1 MQTGLFERKAELGRI
16 DALLALAQA
25 GSGDMLLIT
34 GPAGIGKSVLLG
46 VARERAHL
54 AGMRVLSGSGRE
66 LEGGFSFGVARQL
79 FEPLLAD
86 AEETERD
93 ALLAGAAHRALTALE
108 GETGHPPPAV
118 GSDPPFAV
126 AHGLYWLAV
135 NASGIAP
142 VLLAIDDLQWA
153 DQASLRFVLYLA
165 ERLSGLPVA
174 LALSWRTGEAVPSAT
189 TDCLRRLEQIA
200 AGGVVSPGA
209 LSPEAVGRLL
219 SGAFGT
225 APGDGFTR
233 SCHAVT
239 GGNPFLVRELIETL
253 RAEGIGPGEAGA
265 DRVAGLSP
273 RSVAQEVALRVGRL
287 EPAAGELARAAAI
300 LGDDAA
306 LRHAAA
312 LAGLG
317 LADAAVCADRLAGIG
332 VFEPGTPLQFVH
344 AIVRTAVHDDIPQAE
359 RGLRHAEAARLLAAE
374 GADPDVVCAHLLVC
388 EPAGSLEV
396 VDRLRGAAARAMR
409 RGAPESA
416 ATYLRRALAETADVS
431 VRAAV
436 LHELGLAEKVLAD
449 PAAVQH
455 LRESLELASDA
466 VQRAAVA
473 PDLAELLVLTGQWD
487 AAAAFIQTALEG
499 LAGGEAPQGKRARAA
514 VVRLQTWLAG
524 LAAFDPRLVDE
535 FDQRVDQLLVTARE
549 DPAEQRTLAAMLAG
563 ILAWR
568 GEPAGTVLALL
579 DHALDGNR
587 LLTRADSHPLMV
599 AQALIAPVWLDELT
613 RAEALARQLFARA
626 RSQGSV
632 AGLVVAA
639 CVGAAVRARHGD
651 LVAAEGN
658 VRMVVELSAEHGVAF
673 AVPSALYCGV
683 DALIERP
690 ELADVAAFASGIEL
704 DPGLAQ
710 TATGALLAEVRGRLA
725 LAAGDFAAARAEL
738 RSAAGVYEAL
748 HLLNPSTCWRSAL
761 ALTLATDDPDEA
773 LRLASADLEQAQQAG
788 LPRAAGVALRTRGML
803 TGGHQGLGDL
813 REAAE
818 LLAGCGAGLEQA
830 RALIE
835 LGAALRRSNQRT
847 SAREP
852 LRQGLDLAYRCGA
865 GRLAQRATD
874 ELRATGA
881 RPRRASLTGLEAL
894 TPSERRVA
902 ELAAGGMSNPEIAQ
916 AVFVTLNTVEG
927 HLRHV
932 YQKLSVSSRKQL
944 PAALLSAVPYPPTS
958 QAGQRATVA
967 ADARGPAAASGHR
980 SPPGPGADPQR
991 GDR

>member
-46 VARERAHL
+46 VARERARL
-54 AGMRVLSGSGRE
+54 AGMRVLSGCGRE

-79 FEPLLAD
+79 FEPLLAG
-86 AEETERD
+86 AGEKERD
-93 ALLAGAAHRALTALE
+93 VLLAGAAHRALTALG
-108 GETGHPPPAV
+108 GETGHPAAAV

-135 NASGIAP
+135 NASETAP

-174 LALSWRTGEAVPSAT
+174 LALSWRTGEAVASAT

-209 LSPEAVGRLL
+209 LSPEAVGGVL

-225 APGDGFTR
+225 APGDAFAR

-253 RAEGIGPGEAGA
+253 RADGIGPGEAGA
-265 DRVAGLSP
+265 DRVAGLGPS
-273 RSVAQEVALRVGRL
+273 SVAQEAALRVGRL
-287 EPAAGELARAAAI
+287 GPAAGELARAAAI

-317 LADAAVCADRLAGIG
+317 LADAAACADRLAGIG
-332 VFEPGTPLQFVH
+332 VLEPGTPLQFVH

-416 ATYLRRALAETADVS
+416 AAYLRRALAETTDVS
-431 VRAAV
+431 IRAAL

-487 AAAAFIQTALEG
+487 AAAAFIQTALEE
-499 LAGGEAPQGKRARAA
+499 LAGDDAPQGERARAA

-524 LAAFDPRLVDE
+524 LAAYDPRLVAE
-535 FDQRVDQLLVTARE
+535 FDRRVGQLLATARE
-549 DPAEQRTLAAMLAG
+549 DSSEQRTLAAMLAG

-587 LLTRADSHPLMV
+587 LLTRADSHPLML
-599 AQALIAPVWLDELT
+599 AQALMAAVWLDELT
-613 RAEALARQLFARA
+613 RGEALASRLFAYA

-632 AGLVVAA
+632 AGLIVAA
-639 CVGAAVRARHGD
+639 CVRAAVRVRHGE
-651 LVAAEGN
+651 LVAAESD
-658 VRMVVELSAEHGVAF
+658 VRTVIELSVEHGVAF
-673 AVPSALYCGV
+673 AIPSALYCGA
-683 DALIERP
+683 DALIERA
-690 ELADVAAFASGIEL
+690 ELADVAAVATGIEL
-704 DPGLAQ
+704 DPGLAR

-725 LAAGDFAAARAEL
+725 LAAGDFAAARADL
-738 RSAAGVYEAL
+738 RSAGEVYEAL

-761 ALTLATDDPDEA
+761 ALTLAADDPGEA
-773 LRLASADLEQAQQAG
+773 LRLANTDLELARRAG

-803 TGGHQGLGDL
+803 AGGQQGLDDL
-813 REAAE
+813 REAAG
-818 LLAGCGAGLEQA
+818 LLASCGAGLEHA

-835 LGAALRRSNQRT
+835 LGAALRRSNQRAA
-847 SAREP
+847 AREP
-852 LRQGLDLAYRCGA
+852 LRRGLDLAYRCGA

-944 PAALLSAVPYPPTS
+944 PAALRSAVPYPPVS
-958 QAGQRATVA
+958 QAGQRATVG
-967 ADARGPAAASGHR
+967 ADARGPAAAPAR
-980 SPPGPGADPQR
+980 RPPLGAGGDPHR

>member
-54 AGMRVLSGSGRE
+54 AGMQVLSGCGRE

-79 FEPLLAD
+79 FEPLLAGAD
-86 AEETERD
+86 EMERD

-108 GETGHPPPAV
+108 GETGHPPSAA

-126 AHGLYWLAV
+126 VHGLYWLAV
-135 NASGIAP
+135 NASGLAP

-174 LALSWRTGEAVPSAT
+174 LALSWRTGEAVSSGT

-209 LSPEAVGRLL
+209 LSPEAVRGLL
-219 SGAFGT
+219 SGAFGK
-225 APGDGFTR
+225 APDDGFTR
-233 SCHAVT
+233 SCYVVT

-265 DRVAGLSP
+265 DRVAGLGP
-273 RSVAQEVALRVGRL
+273 RAVAQEVALRVGRL
-287 EPAAGELARAAAI
+287 GRAASELARAAAI

-317 LADAAVCADRLAGIG
+317 LADAAACADRLAGIG

-396 VDRLRGAAARAMR
+396 VDRVRGAAARAMR

-416 ATYLRRALAETADVS
+416 AAYLRRALAESADVS
-431 VRAAV
+431 VRAPV

-455 LRESLELASDA
+455 LRESLELASDP

-487 AAAAFIQTALEG
+487 VGAAFIQSALEE
-499 LAGGEAPQGKRARAA
+499 LADHDEQQSERAHAAA
-514 VVRLQTWLAG
+514 VRLETWLAG
-524 LAAFDPRLVDE
+524 LSAFDPRLVSE
-535 FDQRVDQLLVTARE
+535 LDQRVGQLLATACE
-549 DPAEQRTLAAMLAG
+549 GKAEQRALAAALAG

-568 GEPAGTVLALL
+568 GEPAATVLPLL
-579 DHALDGNR
+579 DHALDGDR
-587 LLTRADSHPLMV
+587 LLTRGDAHPLIV
-599 AQALIAPVWLDELT
+599 AQALIAPVWLDELAK
-613 RAEALARQLFARA
+613 AETLASQLFASA
-626 RSQGSV
+626 RSRGSV
-632 AGLVVAA
+632 TDLAVAA
-639 CVGAAVRARHGD
+639 CIRAAVRVRRGE
-651 LVAAEGN
+651 LVAAESD
-658 VRMVVELSAEHGVAF
+658 VRTAMEMAAEHGATFV
-673 AVPSALYCGV
+673 VPSALYCGA

-690 ELADVAAFASGIEL
+690 ELSDVAALATETEL
-704 DPGLAQ
+704 DPDLAR
-710 TATGALLAEVRGRLA
+710 TASGALLREVRGRLA
-725 LAAGDFAAARAEL
+725 LAAGDFAAARADL
-738 RSAAGVYEAL
+738 LSAAGIYESL
-748 HLLNPSTCWRSAL
+748 HLLNPSTAWRSAL
-761 ALTLATDDPDEA
+761 ALTLAADDPGEA
-773 LRLASADLEQAQQAG
+773 LRLAEKDLELARQAG
-788 LPRAAGVALRTRGML
+788 LPRPAGIALRTRGML
-803 TGGHQGLGDL
+803 AGGRQGLDDL

-818 LLAGCGAGLEQA
+818 LLASCGASLEHA

-847 SAREP
+847 AAREP
-852 LRQGLDLAYRCGA
+852 LREGLDLAYRCGA

-944 PAALLSAVPYPPTS
+944 PAALRSAVPYPPVP
-958 QAGQRATVA
+958 QAGQKASVA
-967 ADARGPAAASGHR
+967 ADARGPTAASARR
-980 SPPGPGADPQR
+980 SPLGQGADHNA
-991 GDR
+991 DR

>member
-1 MQTGLFERKAELGRI
+1 MQTGLFERKDELGRI

-46 VARERAHL
+46 VARERARL
-54 AGMRVLSGSGRE
+54 AGMRILSGTGRE

-79 FEPLLAD
+79 FEPLLAG
-86 AEETERD
+86 AGEMEQD
-93 ALLAGAAHRALTALE
+93 ALLAGAARRALTALE
-108 GETGHPPPAV
+108 DEAGQSPLAAGT
-118 GSDPPFAV
+118 DPPFAV
-126 AHGLYWLAV
+126 VHGLYWLAV
-135 NASGIAP
+135 NASEIAP
-142 VLLAIDDLQWA
+142 VMLAIDDLQWA

-165 ERLSGLPVA
+165 DRLSGLPVA
-174 LALSWRTGEAVPSAT
+174 LALTWRTGETMTPGTA
-189 TDCLRRLEQIA
+189 DCLARLGQIA

-209 LSPEAVGRLL
+209 LSPEAVGALL

-225 APGDGFTR
+225 APGDAFAK

-253 RAEGIGPGEAGA
+253 RADGIGPGEAAA
-265 DRVAGLSP
+265 DRVAGLGP
-273 RSVAQEVALRVGRL
+273 RSVAQEVALRVARL
-287 EPAAGELARAAAI
+287 GPAAGEVARAAAI

-312 LAGLG
+312 LAGVG
-317 LADAAVCADRLAGIG
+317 LEDAAACADRLAEIG

-344 AIVRTAVHDDIPQAE
+344 GIVRTAVHDDIPRAE

-396 VDRLRGAAARAMR
+396 VDRLREAAARAMR

-416 ATYLRRALAETADVS
+416 VAYLRRALAEIADVS
-431 VRAAV
+431 VRAAL
-436 LHELGLAEKVLAD
+436 LHELGLAEKVLAA

-455 LRESLELASDA
+455 LRESLELASDP

-487 AAAAFIQTALEG
+487 AAAAFIQRALEE
-499 LAGGEAPQGKRARAA
+499 LAGGGAPQGKRARAA
-514 VVRLQTWLAG
+514 IVRLQTWLAG

-535 FDQRVDQLLVTARE
+535 FDQRVDQLLLTARE

-568 GEPAGTVLALL
+568 GEQAGVVLALL

-613 RAEALARQLFARA
+613 RAEALARQLFACA

-632 AGLVVAA
+632 IGLVVAA
-639 CVGAAVRARHGD
+639 CVGAAVRARRGD

-658 VRMVVELSAEHGVAF
+658 VRMVIELAAEHGVAF
-673 AVPSALYCGV
+673 AVPSALFCGA
-683 DALIERP
+683 DALIERA
-690 ELADVAAFASGIEL
+690 ELTDVAAFTAGIQL

-725 LAAGDFAAARAEL
+725 LAAGDFAAARSEL
-738 RSAAGVYEAL
+738 RSASDVYEAL
-748 HLLNPSTCWRSAL
+748 HLLSPSTCWRSAL
-761 ALTLATDDPDEA
+761 ALALAADDPGEA
-773 LRLASADLEQAQQAG
+773 LRLANTDLELARRAG
-788 LPRAAGVALRTRGML
+788 LPRPAGVALRTRGML
-803 TGGHQGLGDL
+803 AGGQQGLDDL
-813 REAAE
+813 REAAG
-818 LLAGCGAGLEQA
+818 LLASCGAVLEHA
-830 RALIE
+830 RALVE
-835 LGAALRRSNQRT
+835 LGAAMRRSNQRT
-847 SAREP
+847 AAREP
-852 LRQGLDLAYRCGA
+852 LREGLDLAYRCGA

-881 RPRRASLTGLEAL
+881 KPRRASLTGLEAL

-902 ELAAGGMSNPEIAQ
+902 ELAASGMSNPEIAQ

-932 YQKLSVSSRKQL
+932 YQKLSVSSRTEL
-944 PAALLSAVPYPPTS
+944 PAALRSAVP
-958 QAGQRATVA
+958 QAG
-967 ADARGPAAASGHR
+967 
-980 SPPGPGADPQR
+980 
-991 GDR
+991 

>member
-1 MQTGLFERKAELGRI
+1 MQTGLFERKDELGRI

-34 GPAGIGKSVLLG
+34 GPAGIGKTVLLG
-46 VARERAHL
+46 VARERARL
-54 AGMRVLSGSGRE
+54 AGMRVLSGCGRE

-79 FEPLLAD
+79 FEPLLAG
-86 AEETERD
+86 AEEMEQD
-93 ALLAGAAHRALTALE
+93 ALLAGAARRALTALE
-108 GETGHPPPAV
+108 GETGQSPLAV
-118 GSDPPFAV
+118 GTDPSFAV
-126 AHGLYWLAV
+126 VHGLYWLAV

-142 VLLAIDDLQWA
+142 VMLAIDDLQWA
-153 DQASLRFVLYLA
+153 DPASLRFVLYLA
-165 ERLSGLPVA
+165 DRLSGLPVA
-174 LALSWRTGEAVPSAT
+174 LALTWRTGEAMTSGTA
-189 TDCLRRLEQIA
+189 DCLTRLGQIA
-200 AGGVVSPGA
+200 AGGVVSPGG
-209 LSPEAVGRLL
+209 LSPEAVGALL

-225 APGDGFTR
+225 APGEGFAR

-253 RAEGIGPGEAGA
+253 RADGIGPGEAGA
-265 DRVAGLSP
+265 DRVAGLGP
-273 RSVAQEVALRVGRL
+273 RSVAQEVALRVARL
-287 EPAAGELARAAAI
+287 GPAATGLARAASI

-317 LADAAVCADRLAGIG
+317 MADAAASADRLAGIG
-332 VFEPGTPLQFVH
+332 VFQPGTPLQFVH
-344 AIVRTAVHDDIPQAE
+344 AIVRTAVHDDIPRAE

-396 VDRLRGAAARAMR
+396 VDRLREAATRAMR

-416 ATYLRRALAETADVS
+416 VAYLRRALAETADVS
-431 VRAAV
+431 VRAV
-436 LHELGLAEKVLAD
+436 LLHELGLAEKVLAD

-473 PDLAELLVLTGQWD
+473 PDLVELLVLTGQWD
-487 AAAAFIQTALEG
+487 AGAAFIQTSLEE
-499 LAGGEAPQGKRARAA
+499 LTGGDAPPGEHARAA

-524 LAAFDPRLVDE
+524 LAAFDPRLVDQ
-535 FDQRVDQLLVTARE
+535 FDRRVGQLLTTARE
-549 DPAEQRTLAAMLAG
+549 DTREQRTLAALLAG

-568 GEPAGTVLALL
+568 GEQAGTVPALL
-579 DHALDGNR
+579 DHALDGDR
-587 LLTRADSHPLMV
+587 LLTRGDTHPLIV

-613 RAEALARQLFARA
+613 RAEALASQLFACA
-626 RSQGSV
+626 RSRGSV
-632 AGLVVAA
+632 AELAVAA
-639 CVGAAVRARHGD
+639 CVRAAVRARRGE
-651 LVAAEGN
+651 LVAAESD
-658 VRMVVELSAEHGVAF
+658 VRTAMEIAAEHGATFV
-673 AVPSALYCGV
+673 VPSALYCGA

-690 ELADVAAFASGIEL
+690 ELADVTALATGIEL
-704 DPGLAQ
+704 DPGLAR
-710 TATGALLAEVRGRLA
+710 TATGALLREVRGRLA

-738 RSAAGVYEAL
+738 QSAAGVYEAL

-761 ALTLATDDPDEA
+761 ALTLAADDPGEA
-773 LRLASADLEQAQQAG
+773 LRLVNTDLELARQAG
-788 LPRAAGVALRTRGML
+788 LPRPAGVALRTRGML
-803 TGGHQGLGDL
+803 AGGQRGLDDL

-818 LLAGCGAGLEQA
+818 LLASCGAGLEHA

-847 SAREP
+847 AAREP
-852 LRQGLDLAYRCGA
+852 LRKGLDLAYRCGA

-881 RPRRASLTGLEAL
+881 RPRRAPLTGLEAL

-932 YQKLSVSSRKQL
+932 YQKLSISSRTQL
-944 PAALLSAVPYPPTS
+944 PAALRSAVPYPPVPR
-958 QAGQRATVA
+958 AGHKVLGVR
-967 ADARGPAAASGHR
+967 
-980 SPPGPGADPQR
+980 
-991 GDR
+991 

>member
-46 VARERAHL
+46 VARERARL

-79 FEPLLAD
+79 FEPLLAG
-86 AEETERD
+86 AGEMERD

-108 GETGHPPPAV
+108 GETGHPPPAM

-189 TDCLRRLEQIA
+189 TGCLRRLEQIA

-219 SGAFGT
+219 SGAFAT
-225 APGDGFTR
+225 VPGDGFTR

-265 DRVAGLSP
+265 DRVAGLGP

-317 LADAAVCADRLAGIG
+317 LADAAACADQLAGIG

-388 EPAGSLEV
+388 EPAGSIEV

-416 ATYLRRALAETADVS
+416 AAYVRRALAETVDVS
-431 VRAAV
+431 IRAA
-436 LHELGLAEKVLAD
+436 LQHELGLAEKVLAD
-449 PAAVQH
+449 PAAVRH
-455 LRESLELASDA
+455 LRESMELASDA

-487 AAAAFIQTALEG
+487 AAAAFIQAALEE
-499 LAGGEAPQGKRARAA
+499 LAGGGAPQDEHARTA

-535 FDQRVDQLLVTARE
+535 FDQRVGQLLAAARE
-549 DPAEQRTLAAMLAG
+549 DTAEQRTLAAMLAG

-587 LLTRADSHPLMV
+587 LLTRVDSHPLMV
-599 AQALIAPVWLDELT
+599 AQALMATVWLDELT
-613 RAEALARQLFARA
+613 RGEALASQLFACA

-639 CVGAAVRARHGD
+639 CVRAAVRVRRGE
-651 LVAAEGN
+651 LVAAESD
-658 VRMVVELSAEHGVAF
+658 VRTVIELSAEHGVAF
-673 AVPSALYCGV
+673 AVPSALYCGA
-683 DALIERP
+683 DALIERAG
-690 ELADVAAFASGIEL
+690 LADVAAVATGIEL

-725 LAAGDFAAARAEL
+725 LAARDFATARAEL

-748 HLLNPSTCWRSAL
+748 HLLSPATCWRSAL
-761 ALTLATDDPDEA
+761 ALTLAADDPGEA
-773 LRLASADLEQAQQAG
+773 LRLANTDLELARQAG

-803 TGGHQGLGDL
+803 TGGRQGLDDL

-818 LLAGCGAGLEQA
+818 LLAGCGADLEQA

-835 LGAALRRSNQRT
+835 FGAALRRSNQRT
-847 SAREP
+847 AAREP
-852 LRQGLDLAYRCGA
+852 LRRGLDLAYRCGA

-944 PAALLSAVPYPPTS
+944 PAALRSAVPYPPAR

-967 ADARGPAAASGHR
+967 ADARRPAAASARR
-980 SPPGPGADPQR
+980 SPPGRGADSPR

>member
-46 VARERAHL
+46 VARERARL
-54 AGMRVLSGSGRE
+54 AGMRVLSGCGRE

-79 FEPLLAD
+79 FEPLLAG
-86 AEETERD
+86 AGEMERD
-93 ALLAGAAHRALTALE
+93 ALLAGAARRALTALG
-108 GETGHPPPAV
+108 GETGHPGAGV

-135 NASGIAP
+135 NASETAP

-174 LALSWRTGEAVPSAT
+174 LALSWRTGEAVASAT
-189 TDCLRRLEQIA
+189 TDCRRRLEQIA

-225 APGDGFTR
+225 APGDEFAR
-233 SCHAVT
+233 SCRAVT

-265 DRVAGLSP
+265 DRVAGLGP
-273 RSVAQEVALRVGRL
+273 RSVAQEAALRVGRL
-287 EPAAGELARAAAI
+287 GPAAGELARAAAI

-317 LADAAVCADRLAGIG
+317 LADAAACADRLAGIG

-344 AIVRTAVHDDIPQAE
+344 AIVRTAVHDDIPRAE

-388 EPAGSLEV
+388 EPAGSVEV
-396 VDRLRGAAARAMR
+396 VERLRGAAARAMR

-416 ATYLRRALAETADVS
+416 AAYLRRALAETTDVS
-431 VRAAV
+431 IRAAL

-455 LRESLELASDA
+455 LRESMELASDA

-487 AAAAFIQTALEG
+487 AAAAFIQTALEE
-499 LAGGEAPQGKRARAA
+499 LAGDGAPQGKRARAA

-524 LAAFDPRLVDE
+524 LAAYDPRLVAE
-535 FDQRVDQLLVTARE
+535 FDQRVGQLLATAFE

-579 DHALDGNR
+579 DHALDGSR
-587 LLTRADSHPLMV
+587 LLTRADSHPLML
-599 AQALIAPVWLDELT
+599 AQALMATVWLDELT
-613 RAEALARQLFARA
+613 RGEALASRLFAYA

-639 CVGAAVRARHGD
+639 CVRAAVRVRRGE
-651 LVAAEGN
+651 LVAAESD
-658 VRMVVELSAEHGVAF
+658 VRTVMELSLEHGVAF
-673 AVPSALYCGV
+673 AIPSALYCGA
-683 DALIERP
+683 DALIERA
-690 ELADVAAFASGIEL
+690 ELADVAAVATGIEL

-725 LAAGDFAAARAEL
+725 LAAGDFAAARADL

-748 HLLNPSTCWRSAL
+748 HLVNPSTCWRSAL
-761 ALTLATDDPDEA
+761 ALTLAADDPGEA
-773 LRLASADLEQAQQAG
+773 LRLASTDLELARQAG

-803 TGGHQGLGDL
+803 AGGQQGLDDL
-813 REAAE
+813 REAAG
-818 LLAGCGAGLEQA
+818 LLASCGAGLEHA

-847 SAREP
+847 AAREP

-944 PAALLSAVPYPPTS
+944 PAALRSAVPHRPTS
-958 QAGQRATVA
+958 QAGQVPVA
-967 ADARGPAAASGHR
+967 ARRSGASR
-980 SPPGPGADPQR
+980 D
-991 GDR
+991 D